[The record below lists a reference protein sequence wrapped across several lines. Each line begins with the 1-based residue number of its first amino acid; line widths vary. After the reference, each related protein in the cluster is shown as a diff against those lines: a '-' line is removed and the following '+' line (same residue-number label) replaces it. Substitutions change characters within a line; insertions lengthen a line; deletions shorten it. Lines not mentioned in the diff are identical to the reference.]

1 MNDWSDM
8 IQFFLLALMAG
19 LLLSDHI
26 IERARIRRKLDA
38 LSATQGKLLAILKAK
53 GE

>member
-26 IERARIRRKLDA
+26 IERARIRRRVPVQESHEA
-38 LSATQGKLLAILKAK
+38 RS
-53 GE
+53 E